1 MLLTLTLR
9 NNFDNLFETLE
20 LIERKIRR
28 RINLRRRILI
38 VILSRITLNR
48 IARINTSLPIF
59 LQTLTK
65 RLDTMD
71 KAILR
76 TRMNYNRLDQ
86 IHTTRKIGIRK
97 TMLFH
102 NQRVLGTLTFDFSR

>member
-20 LIERKIRR
+20 LVERKIRR
-28 RINLRRRILI
+28 RINLRRRILV
-38 VILSRITLNR
+38 VILTRITLNR
-48 IARINTSLPIF
+48 IARIDTSLPIF
-59 LQTLTK
+59 LQTLAK

-76 TRMNYNRLDQ
+76 TRMNYNRLNQ

>member
-1 MLLTLTLR
+1 MLLALTFGS
-9 NNFDNLFETLE
+9 NFDNLFDTLE

-28 RINLRRRILI
+28 RINLRRRIL
-38 VILSRITLNR
+38 VIITFRVMLNT
-48 IARINTSLPIF
+48 ITGINTSLPIF
-59 LQTLTK
+59 LQTFTK

-71 KAILR
+71 KTILR
-76 TRMNYNRLDQ
+76 TRMNYDRLDQ

-102 NQRVLGTLTFDFSR
+102 DQIVLGTLTLDFSR

>member
-1 MLLTLTLR
+1 MLLALTLR
-9 NNFDNLFETLE
+9 SNFNNLFDTLE

-38 VILSRITLNR
+38 IKIFRVMLNT
-48 IARINTSLPIF
+48 IARINTSLPVF

-65 RLDTMD
+65 RLDAMD
-71 KAILR
+71 KTILR
-76 TRMNYNRLDQ
+76 TRMNYNRLNQ